1 MEQNQLLETQN
12 SPITDSESV
21 CDSKKR
27 FWEIDFARGICVIL
41 MIFDHLMYSFAVVAP
56 FVGTLFGTDMWS
68 GAAEFAVWYW
78 RHPVRDII
86 RPIIVCAF
94 FVICGVSCTLSR
106 SEIKRGALTFL
117 LGCGITTVTSIVDLG
132 FELGITILFGVL
144 HMLGVAMLSY
154 GLIDK
159 LGKRIEKLGT
169 SQKSKN
175 VYGFLGKYLPCIVGV
190 LLLAVYFI
198 WLGHIEN
205 MKFVSDIEVKN
216 ESLKPIVS
224 IFTQV
229 KNYNFVQY
237 SHDYFA
243 LLPYGAIVLLG
254 SGIGK
259 AVYRSKL
266 RNYAAKADGKWNK
279 PVCFMGRYALYA
291 YVLHQVAAVVLIFLI
306 TLIFG

>member
-1 MEQNQLLETQN
+1 
-12 SPITDSESV
+12 
-21 CDSKKR
+21 
-27 FWEIDFARGICVIL
+27 
-41 MIFDHLMYSFAVVAP
+41 
-56 FVGTLFGTDMWS
+56 
-68 GAAEFAVWYW
+68 
-78 RHPVRDII
+78 
-86 RPIIVCAF
+86 
-94 FVICGVSCTLSR
+94 
-106 SEIKRGALTFL
+106 
-117 LGCGITTVTSIVDLG
+117 
-132 FELGITILFGVL
+132 
-144 HMLGVAMLSY
+144 MLGVAMLSY

-159 LGKRIEKLGT
+159 LGT

-175 VYGFLGKYLPCIVGV
+175 VYGFFGKYLPCIVGI

-279 PVCFMGRYALYA
+279 PVCFMGKYALYA